1 MKRIDI
7 PVEGMHCA
15 SCAANI
21 ERRLRRE
28 PGVTSANVN
37 YANQVAAVEYD
48 EGQKDVAAL
57 VAAIQD
63 VGYEVS
69 ALTTTFPVGGMTCAS
84 CVARVEK
91 ALRRAPGVIGAA
103 VNLATNQATVT
114 YLAGVVTPATLH
126 QAVRDAGFEVPVEPQ
141 PETVDISSAQ
151 VDYQRQRAERD
162 VAVLRRDLW
171 IAGVLGA
178 IVVIVSHLE
187 LIIGV
192 LPEAW
197 IMPIAWLLFVL
208 ATIVQFGPG
217 WRFYVG
223 TWKGLKHAGAD
234 MNTLI
239 ALGTTAAWAYSGI
252 AVVYPELFT
261 HAAMAGGAGEMVN
274 IIHLLYFDTSV
285 VIIALILLG
294 RFFEARARSHTSDA
308 IRKLMGLQARTARVL
323 RDGQPMEI
331 PIEQV
336 RPGDLVLVRPG
347 EKVPV
352 DGTVTEGRSAV
363 DESMLTGESL
373 PVEKHP
379 GDAVIGATLN
389 RTGAF
394 TFRAERVG
402 KETVLAQ
409 IIRLVEQA
417 QGSKAPIQRLADV
430 VAGIFVPIVL
440 LIALITLLVWLFLVP
455 EGYFAALATTRSV
468 TALLHVVAVLIIACP
483 CALGLATPTAIMVG
497 TGRAAEGGILIK
509 GGEVLERAH
518 ALTTVVLDKTGT
530 ITHGTPIV
538 TEIVLPAGDEAELLR
553 LAAAA
558 EVGSEHPL
566 GDAVVREARQRGL
579 SLPPAFDFQAIPGQG
594 VQAVVDGR
602 RMLLGNARLLEA
614 HEISLEGLAGAD
626 ERLLAAGNTPLYVAI
641 DGELAGVIAVADTVR
656 PNAIVAI
663 RRLKALGLTT
673 VMLTGDH
680 RRVAEAIA
688 AQVGVDRVIAEVLP
702 QHKAQ
707 EVKRLQGE
715 GAIVAMVGDGINDAP
730 ALAQADI
737 GIAVGSG
744 TDVALEASD
753 ITLIGDDL
761 TGVVVGIDLSRRTL
775 RTIRQNLFWAFF
787 YNVLGIPIAAG
798 VLAPAGIVLSP
809 MLAALAMAFSSV
821 FVVTNSLRLRGYRP
835 PRGDDAAGSA

>member
-1 MKRIDI
+1 MVELFHVERIDI

-15 SCAANI
+15 SCAASI
-21 ERRLRRE
+21 ERRLKRE
-28 PGVTSANVN
+28 PGVVSASVN
-37 YANQVAAVEYD
+37 YANQIAAVEYD
-48 EGQKDVAAL
+48 ERAVDIVGLAAA
-57 VAAIQD
+57 VEDA
-63 VGYEVS
+63 GYEVS
-69 ALTTTFPVGGMTCAS
+69 MLETTFPIEGMTCAS

-91 ALRRAPGVIGAA
+91 ALRRVPGVVSAA
-103 VNLATNQATVT
+103 VNLATNQAAVR
-114 YLAGVVTPATLH
+114 YLAGVATPVDLH
-126 QAVRDAGFEVPVEPQ
+126 GAVREAGYDVPVAPQ
-141 PETVDISSAQ
+141 SETVDIPNEEM
-151 VDYQRQRAERD
+151 DYQRQRAAREL
-162 VAVLRRDLW
+162 AVLRRDLW

-178 IVVIVSHLE
+178 VVLVVSHVE

-192 LPEAW
+192 LPPAL
-197 IMPIAWLLFVL
+197 IIPVAWLLFVL

-217 WRFYVG
+217 WRFYAG
-223 TWKGLKHAGAD
+223 TWKGLKHFSAD

-252 AVVYPELFT
+252 AVIAPDLFI
-261 HAAMAGGAGEMVN
+261 HAGAGEMIN

-294 RFFEARARSHTSDA
+294 RFFEARARGHTSDA
-308 IRKLMGLQARTARVL
+308 IRKLMGLQAKTARVL
-323 RDGQPMEI
+323 RNGESVEI
-331 PIEQV
+331 PIAQV
-336 RPGDLVLVRPG
+336 QPGDLVVVRPG
-347 EKVPV
+347 ERVPV
-352 DGTVTEGRSAV
+352 DGTVIEGGSAV

-373 PVEKHP
+373 PVEKHS
-379 GDAVIGATLN
+379 GDTVIGATLN

-402 KETVLAQ
+402 RETVLAQ

-440 LIALITLLVWLFLVP
+440 AIALGTLLVWLLTP
-455 EGYFAALATTRSV
+455 GAAPA
-468 TALLHVVAVLIIACP
+468 TALLRFVTVLIIACP

-497 TGRAAEGGILIK
+497 TGRAAEMGILIK

-518 ALTTVVLDKTGT
+518 ALTAIVLDKTGT
-530 ITHGTPIV
+530 LTHGQAVV
-538 TEIVLPAGDEAELLR
+538 TGIIALDIDENELLR

-566 GDAVVREARQRGL
+566 GDAVVREARARNL
-579 SLPPAFDFQAIPGQG
+579 TLPAATDFQAIPGQG
-594 VQAVVDGR
+594 IQARVEERGL
-602 RMLLGNARLLEA
+602 LLGNALLLETRA
-614 HEISLEGLAGAD
+614 VAMDRLE
-626 ERLLAAGNTPLYVAI
+626 ERDIKLPDAGNTPLYVAI
-641 DGELAGVIAVADTVR
+641 DGRLAGVIAVADTVR
-656 PNAIVAI
+656 PNAVIAV
-663 RRLKALGLTT
+663 RQLKRLGLTT

-702 QHKAQ
+702 QHKAE
-707 EVKRLQGE
+707 EVKRLQAE
-715 GAIVAMVGDGINDAP
+715 GAVTAMVGDGINDAP

-798 VLAPAGIVLSP
+798 VLAPIGLVLSP

-821 FVVTNSLRLRGYRP
+821 FVVSNSLRLRRYRP
-835 PRGDDAAGSA
+835 PRI

>member
-1 MKRIDI
+1 LHVKRIDI

-21 ERRLRRE
+21 ERRLARE
-28 PGVTSANVN
+28 PGVTTANVN

-48 EGQKDVAAL
+48 EQQTDVARL
-57 VAAIQD
+57 AAAVED
-63 VGYEVS
+63 AGYEVS
-69 ALTTTFPVGGMTCAS
+69 GLTAVFPVEGMTCAS

-91 ALRRAPGVIGAA
+91 ALQRVPGVVEAS

-114 YLAGVVTPATLH
+114 YLAGVVAPPELH
-126 QAVRDAGFEVPVEPQ
+126 DAVRAAGYDVPVEPQ
-141 PETVDISSAQ
+141 PETVDIPSDE
-151 VDYQRQRAERD
+151 VDYQRERARREL
-162 VAVLRRDLW
+162 AVLRRDLW

-178 IVVIVSHLE
+178 IVLIVSHLE

-192 LPEAW
+192 LSPPL
-197 IMPIAWLLFVL
+197 IMPIAWLLFLL
-208 ATIVQFGPG
+208 ASVVQFGPG

-223 TWKGLKHAGAD
+223 TWKGLKHLTAD

-239 ALGTTAAWAYSGI
+239 ALGTTAAWAYS
-252 AVVYPELFT
+252 AVAVIFPDLFT
-261 HAAMAGGAGEMVN
+261 HAAMAGGAGEMAN

-308 IRKLMGLQARTARVL
+308 IRKLMGLQAKTARVQRNGEL
-323 RDGQPMEI
+323 IEI

-336 RPGDLVLVRPG
+336 QPGDLVQVRPG
-347 EKVPV
+347 ESVPV
-352 DGTVTEGRSAV
+352 DGTVTEGASAV

-379 GDAVIGATLN
+379 GDTVIGATLN

-402 KETVLAQ
+402 RETVLAQ

-440 LIALITLLVWLFLVP
+440 VIAVITLLVWLFIVP
-455 EGYFAALATTRSV
+455 EGYFAAAATTR
-468 TALLHVVAVLIIACP
+468 TIAALLHVVAVLIIACP

-497 TGRAAEGGILIK
+497 TGRAAETGILIK

-518 ALTTVVLDKTGT
+518 ALTAIVLDKTGT
-530 ITHGTPIV
+530 LTHGQPVV
-538 TEIVLPAGDEAELLR
+538 TDIIALDQFEMEELLR

-566 GDAVVREARQRGL
+566 GEAVVREAQERKL
-579 SLPPAFDFQAIPGQG
+579 MMPPATEFQAIPGQG
-594 VQAVVDGR
+594 IEAIVDGHR
-602 RMLLGNARLLEA
+602 LLLGNARLLET
-614 HEISLEGLAGAD
+614 HEISLEELAQRDA
-626 ERLLAAGNTPLYVAI
+626 ELLDAGKTPLYVAV
-641 DGELAGVIAVADTVR
+641 DGKLAGVIAVADTVR
-656 PNAIVAI
+656 PNAIVAV

-680 RRVAEAIA
+680 RRVAEATA

-702 QHKAQ
+702 QHKAE

-715 GAIVAMVGDGINDAP
+715 GAVVAMVGDGINDAP

-753 ITLIGDDL
+753 ITLIGDDI

-775 RTIRQNLFWAFF
+775 RTIKQNLFWAFF
-787 YNVLGIPIAAG
+787 YNVLGIPVAAG
-798 VLAPAGIVLSP
+798 VLAPVGIVLSP

-821 FVVTNSLRLRGYRP
+821 FVVSNSLRLRGYQP
-835 PRGDDAAGSA
+835 PRDTVAQ

>member
-1 MKRIDI
+1 VKRIDI

-15 SCAANI
+15 SCAMNI
-21 ERRLRRE
+21 ERRLNRE
-28 PGVTSANVN
+28 PGVVVANVN
-37 YANQVAAVEYD
+37 YANQAATVEFDEHQSNIAALIAAVED
-48 EGQKDVAAL
+48 A
-57 VAAIQD
+57 
-63 VGYEVS
+63 GYEVS
-69 ALTTTFPVGGMTCAS
+69 VLETTFPVEGMTCAS

-91 ALRRAPGVIGAA
+91 ALQRVPGVVNAA
-103 VNLATNQATVT
+103 VNLATNQATVG
-114 YLAGVVTPATLH
+114 YLASVAAPEDLH
-126 QAVRDAGFEVPVEPQ
+126 QAVRDAGYDVPVEPQ
-141 PETVDISSAQ
+141 PETVGIPAEQ
-151 VDYQRQRAERD
+151 VDYQRQRAAREL
-162 VAVLRRDLW
+162 AVLRRDLW

-178 IVVIVSHLE
+178 FVLVISHVE
-187 LIIGV
+187 VFIGV
-192 LPEAW
+192 FSRVLISPV
-197 IMPIAWLLFVL
+197 AWLLLLL
-208 ATIVQFGPG
+208 ASVVQFGPG

-223 TWKGLKHAGAD
+223 AWKGLKHATAD

-239 ALGTTAAWAYSGI
+239 ALGTTAAWGYSA
-252 AVVYPELFT
+252 AVVFFPGLFVRAG
-261 HAAMAGGAGEMVN
+261 AAGMTPN

-294 RFFEARARSHTSDA
+294 RYFEARARSHTSDA
-308 IRKLMGLQARTARVL
+308 IRKLMGLQAKTARVL
-323 RDGQPMEI
+323 RNGQPVEI
-331 PIEQV
+331 PITQV
-336 RPGDLVLVRPG
+336 QPGDLVQVRPG

-352 DGTVTEGRSAV
+352 DGTVTDGGSAV

-389 RTGAF
+389 RTGTF
-394 TFRAERVG
+394 IFRAERVG

-417 QGSKAPIQRLADV
+417 QGTKAPIQRLADV

-440 LIALITLLVWLFLVP
+440 GLSLVTLIIWLLAPGATL
-455 EGYFAALATTRSV
+455 T
-468 TALLHVVAVLIIACP
+468 TALLHFVAVLIIACP

-497 TGRAAEGGILIK
+497 TGRAAEAGILIK

-518 ALTTVVLDKTGT
+518 ALTTIVLDKTGT
-530 ITHGTPIV
+530 LTHGRPVV
-538 TEIVLPAGDEAELLR
+538 TEIIALDIPEIELLR

-566 GDAVVREARQRGL
+566 GDAVVRAAQDRELQ
-579 SLPPAFDFQAIPGQG
+579 LPPATEFEAIPGQG
-594 VQAVVDGR
+594 IQAVVDGR
-602 RMLLGNARLLEA
+602 RLLLGNARFFELRGIDLEQ
-614 HEISLEGLAGAD
+614 LAGRDAQ
-626 ERLLAAGNTPLYVAI
+626 LLDAGNTPLYMAV
-641 DGELAGVIAVADTVR
+641 DGRLAGIIAVADTVR
-656 PNAIVAI
+656 PNAIIAV
-663 RRLKALGLTT
+663 RRLKQLGLTT

-680 RRVAEAIA
+680 QRVAEAIA

-702 QHKAQ
+702 QHKAE
-707 EVKRLQGE
+707 EVKRLQQE
-715 GAIVAMVGDGINDAP
+715 GAVVAMVGDGINDAP

-798 VLAPAGIVLSP
+798 VLAPVGIVLSP

-821 FVVTNSLRLRGYRP
+821 FVVSNSLRLRRYQP
-835 PRGDDAAGSA
+835 PSDQAAP

>member
-21 ERRLRRE
+21 ERRVNRE
-28 PGVTSANVN
+28 PGVIAANVN
-37 YANQVAAVEYD
+37 FANQVAAVEYD
-48 EGQKDVAAL
+48 EQLTDVAAL
-57 VAAIQD
+57 IAAVRD
-63 VGYEVS
+63 AGYEVS
-69 ALTTTFPVGGMTCAS
+69 ALTTSFPVGGMTCAS

-91 ALRRAPGVIGAA
+91 ALGRVPGVVSAA
-103 VNLATNQATVT
+103 VNLATNQATVS
-114 YLAGVVTPATLH
+114 YLAGVAAPEDLH
-126 QAVRDAGFEVPVEPQ
+126 AAVREAGYDVPVEPR
-141 PETVDISSAQ
+141 PKTVEIPSEE
-151 VDYQRQRAERD
+151 VDYQRRRDEREL
-162 VAVLRRDLW
+162 AVLRRDLW
-171 IAGVLGA
+171 VAGVLGA
-178 IVVIVSHLE
+178 IVLIVSHVE
-187 LIIGV
+187 FIIRV
-192 LPEAW
+192 LPESL
-197 IMPIAWLLFVL
+197 ITPTAWLLLLL
-208 ATIVQFGPG
+208 ASIVQFGPG

-223 TWKGLKHAGAD
+223 AWKSLKHASAD

-239 ALGTTAAWAYSGI
+239 ALGTTAAWGYSAA
-252 AVVYPELFT
+252 AVIFSGPFT
-261 HAAMAGGAGEMVN
+261 RAAMTSAGGMAPN
-274 IIHLLYFDTSV
+274 LIHLLYFDTSV

-308 IRKLMGLQARTARVL
+308 IRKLMGLRAKTARVL
-323 RDGQPMEI
+323 RDGRPLEI
-331 PIEQV
+331 PIAQV
-336 RPGDLVLVRPG
+336 RPGDLVVVRPG

-352 DGTVTEGRSAV
+352 DGTVTEGGSAV

-389 RTGAF
+389 RTGTF

-402 KETVLAQ
+402 RETVLAQ

-440 LIALITLLVWLFLVP
+440 AVAFLTLLVWLLV
-455 EGYFAALATTRSV
+455 GATPV
-468 TALLHVVAVLIIACP
+468 TALLHFVAVLIIACP
-483 CALGLATPTAIMVG
+483 CSLGLATPTAIMVG
-497 TGRAAEGGILIK
+497 TGRAAEMGILIK

-530 ITHGTPIV
+530 LTHGTPEV
-538 TEIVLPAGDEAELLR
+538 TEIVPLQGDETELLR

-566 GDAVVREARQRGL
+566 GDAVVREARKRGL
-579 SLPPAFDFQAIPGQG
+579 ALPPALDFQAIPGQG
-594 VQAVVDGR
+594 VQAVVEGR
-602 RMLLGNARLLEA
+602 RLLLGNARLLEA
-614 HEISLEGLAGAD
+614 HAVSLERMAGAD
-626 ERLLAAGNTPLYVAI
+626 ERLLAGGNAPLYVAI

-656 PNAIVAI
+656 PNAIVAV
-663 RRLKALGLTT
+663 RRLRSLSLRT

-680 RRVAEAIA
+680 RQVAEAIA
-688 AQVGVDRVIAEVLP
+688 AQVGVDQVIADVLP
-702 QHKAQ
+702 RHKAD
-707 EVKRLQGE
+707 EIRRLQEE
-715 GAIVAMVGDGINDAP
+715 GAVVAMVGDGINDAP

-775 RTIRQNLFWAFF
+775 RTIRQNLFWAFI

-798 VLAPAGIVLSP
+798 ALAPIGVVLSP

-821 FVVTNSLRLRGYRP
+821 FVVSNSLRLRGYQP
-835 PRGDDAAGSA
+835 PRGDEADQTPR

>member
-1 MKRIDI
+1 VKRIDI

-21 ERRLRRE
+21 ERRLNRE
-28 PGVTSANVN
+28 PGVVSANVN
-37 YANQVAAVEYD
+37 FANQVAAIEYD
-48 EGQKDVAAL
+48 ERATNLARLMTAVEDA
-57 VAAIQD
+57 
-63 VGYEVS
+63 GYEVS
-69 ALTTTFPVGGMTCAS
+69 VLETTFPIEGMTCAS

-91 ALRRAPGVIGAA
+91 ALGRVPGVASAA
-103 VNLATNQATVT
+103 VILATNQATVR
-114 YLAGVVTPATLH
+114 YLAGVATPVELH
-126 QAVRDAGFEVPVEPQ
+126 DAVREAGYEVPVEPQ
-141 PETVDISSAQ
+141 PETVDIPSEE
-151 VDYQRQRAERD
+151 VDYQRERVQRELAI
-162 VAVLRRDLW
+162 LRRDLW

-178 IVVIVSHLE
+178 VVLIVSHVE

-192 LPEAW
+192 LPPAL
-197 IMPIAWLLFVL
+197 IMPVAWLLFLL

-217 WRFYVG
+217 WRFYAG
-223 TWKGLKHAGAD
+223 AWKGLKHFTAD

-239 ALGTTAAWAYSGI
+239 ALGTTAAWAYSAV
-252 AVVYPELFT
+252 AVVFPHLFT
-261 HAAMAGGAGEMVN
+261 GAAMTTGIGEMAN

-294 RFFEARARSHTSDA
+294 RFFEARARGHTSDA
-308 IRKLMGLQARTARVL
+308 IRKLMGLQAKTARIL
-323 RDGQPMEI
+323 RNGELIEI
-331 PIEQV
+331 PIAQV
-336 RPGDLVLVRPG
+336 RPGDLVQVRPG

-352 DGTVTEGRSAV
+352 DGTVTEGASAV

-379 GDAVIGATLN
+379 GDTVIGATLN

-394 TFRAERVG
+394 IFRAERIG
-402 KETVLAQ
+402 KDTVLAQ

-440 LIALITLLVWLFLVP
+440 AIALGTLLVWLLTP
-455 EGYFAALATTRSV
+455 GAAPA
-468 TALLHVVAVLIIACP
+468 TALLRFVTVLIIACP

-497 TGRAAEGGILIK
+497 TGRAAEMGILIK

-518 ALTTVVLDKTGT
+518 ALTAIVLDKTGT
-530 ITHGTPIV
+530 LTHGQAVV
-538 TEIVLPAGDEAELLR
+538 TGIIALDIDENELLR

-566 GDAVVREARQRGL
+566 GDAVVREARARNL
-579 SLPPAFDFQAIPGQG
+579 TLPAATDFQAIPGQG
-594 VQAVVDGR
+594 IQARVEERGL
-602 RMLLGNARLLEA
+602 LLGNALLLETRA
-614 HEISLEGLAGAD
+614 VAMDRLE
-626 ERLLAAGNTPLYVAI
+626 ERDIKLPDAGNTPLYVAI
-641 DGELAGVIAVADTVR
+641 DGRLAGVIAVADTVR
-656 PNAIVAI
+656 PNAVIAV
-663 RRLKALGLTT
+663 RQLKRLGLTT

-702 QHKAQ
+702 QHKAE
-707 EVKRLQGE
+707 EVKRLQAE
-715 GAIVAMVGDGINDAP
+715 GAVTAMVGDGINDAP

-798 VLAPAGIVLSP
+798 VLAPIGLVLSP

-821 FVVTNSLRLRGYRP
+821 FVVSNSLRLRRYRP
-835 PRGDDAAGSA
+835 PRI